1 MEAFSSCY
9 KTDCISQ
16 HSNEGGA
23 FVCLAHT
30 CAAYLTLSNPTDV
43 AKPQRDR
50 KMKILI
56 GALVLLSVQH
66 VKCQFEIDLPGTID
80 ESVSEI
86 LRDLPPAS
94 SEQLECFFQK
104 ASPALRFTVL
114 LWTCKIS

>member
-1 MEAFSSCY
+1 
-9 KTDCISQ
+9 
-16 HSNEGGA
+16 
-23 FVCLAHT
+23 
-30 CAAYLTLSNPTDV
+30 
-43 AKPQRDR
+43 
-50 KMKILI
+50 MKILV

-104 ASPALRFTVL
+104 ALELLPSSAFHCPTVDL
-114 LWTCKIS
+114 QNLVSLSEDV